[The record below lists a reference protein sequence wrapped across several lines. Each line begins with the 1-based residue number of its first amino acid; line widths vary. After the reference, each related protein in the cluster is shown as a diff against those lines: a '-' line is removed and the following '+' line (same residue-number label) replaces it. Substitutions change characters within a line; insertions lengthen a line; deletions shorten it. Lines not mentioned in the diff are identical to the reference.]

1 MTVRPFF
8 FSHNPLI
15 SKDIERRIVHPL
27 NNATFAQTEEVRVKD
42 CITWLWDASC
52 QHRLGILGA
61 SLAGVLRVLVSLLF
75 IYVCKGLIDNVTGE
89 ESGNLGILVAMMIA
103 CLLVRPVLSLVSERL
118 CRKTEA
124 GLTNRLRQN
133 LFDHL
138 MTSVWDGRETRHSG
152 DILNRVIDD
161 VPNVSNVLC
170 RGIPAVMITTCQ
182 LAGALY
188 ILFRMDVRLALVL
201 LLIMPF
207 ALLLSKSYVRKMRSL
222 NRDIRSK
229 ESNVQEHIQ
238 ESVQNRLLIRS
249 LEYTPNSV
257 SKLDSLQY
265 GLLSDVMH
273 YTDFALFS
281 RMMIQIGFAA
291 GYATAFLWGIFGIK
305 SGAVTFGTMTAFLQL
320 VAQIQ
325 NPMLE
330 LSRQIPA
337 FIRVTTAAERLAEL
351 SDAPLEQT
359 GKPVVLTGRTGI
371 RIEHLTYSY
380 PGGEKKIFD
389 DFTHDFTPGSLTA
402 IIGETGIGKT
412 TLMRLILAL
421 VSPDGGNVVFYDC
434 KGNKAEASPLTRRN
448 LSYVPQGNTLFSGT
462 IRDNLR
468 MGNPDASDEEYATA
482 LHLAAADFVM
492 DLPDGLDT
500 RCGEHG
506 VGLSEGQAQRI
517 AIARGLLRP
526 GGILLLDEPSSSL
539 DVETEKVLLERLSG
553 QVRDKTLIIIT
564 HREDIASICTSVLRI
579 TPSRVKTA

>member
-1 MTVRPFF
+1 MG
-8 FSHNPLI
+8 
-15 SKDIERRIVHPL
+15 
-27 NNATFAQTEEVRVKD
+27 VKD
-42 CITWLWDASC
+42 CITWLWNASR
-52 QHRLGILGA
+52 QYRLSILSA

-89 ESGNLGILVAMMIA
+89 GSDNLGMLVAMMIA
-103 CLLVRPVLSLVSERL
+103 CLLVRPALSLVSERL

-138 MTSVWDGRETRHSG
+138 MTSVWDGREIRHSG

-182 LAGALY
+182 LAGALF

-201 LLIMPF
+201 LLIMPV
-207 ALLLSKSYVRKMRSL
+207 ALLLSKSCVRKMRSL

-265 GLLSDVMH
+265 GLLRDVMH

-291 GYATAFLWGIFGIK
+291 GYATAFLWGIFGIR

-320 VAQIQ
+320 VAQVQ

-351 SDAPLEQT
+351 SDTPLEQT
-359 GKPVVLTGRTGI
+359 GKPIVLTGRTGI

-389 DFTHDFTPGSLTA
+389 NFSYDFTPGSLTA
-402 IIGETGIGKT
+402 VVGETGIGKT

-434 KGNKAEASPLTRRN
+434 EGNKAEASPLTRRN
-448 LSYVPQGNTLFSGT
+448 LSYVPQGNTLCSGT

-468 MGNPDASDEEYATA
+468 MGNPDACDEEYSRV

-539 DVETEKVLLERLSG
+539 DVETEKILLERLSG
-553 QVRDKTLIIIT
+553 QVLDKTLIIIT
-564 HREDIASICTSVLRI
+564 HR
-579 TPSRVKTA
+579 

>member
-1 MTVRPFF
+1 M
-8 FSHNPLI
+8 
-15 SKDIERRIVHPL
+15 
-27 NNATFAQTEEVRVKD
+27 RVKD
-42 CITWLWDASC
+42 CITWLWDASR
-52 QHRLGILGA
+52 QYRLSILGA
-61 SLAGVLRVLVSLLF
+61 SLAGMLRVLVSLLF

-89 ESGNLGILVAMMIA
+89 GSGNLGILVAMMMA

-138 MTSVWDGRETRHSG
+138 MTSEWDGRETRHSG

-182 LAGALY
+182 LTGALY

-207 ALLLSKSYVRKMRSL
+207 ALILSKSYVRKMRSL

-229 ESNVQEHIQ
+229 ESGVQEHIQ

-273 YTDFALFS
+273 YTDFALLS

-320 VAQIQ
+320 VAQVQ
-325 NPMLE
+325 NPMIE
-330 LSRQIPA
+330 LSRQVPA

-389 DFTHDFTPGSLTA
+389 DFSHDFTPGSMTA

-421 VSPDGGNVVFYDC
+421 VSPDGGNVEFYDC
-434 KGNKAEASPLTRRN
+434 VGNKAEASPLTRRN

-468 MGNPDASDEEYATA
+468 MGNPDASDDEYARA

-553 QVRDKTLIIIT
+553 QVRDKTLIVIT

-579 TPSRVKTA
+579 TPSPVKKA

>member
-1 MTVRPFF
+1 MNLTRAIFCPGLFVM
-8 FSHNPLI
+8 SW
-15 SKDIERRIVHPL
+15 DIVHPL
-27 NNATFAQTEEVRVKD
+27 NNATFAQKKENVRVKD

>member
-1 MTVRPFF
+1 M
-8 FSHNPLI
+8 
-15 SKDIERRIVHPL
+15 
-27 NNATFAQTEEVRVKD
+27 RVKD

-579 TPSRVKTA
+579 TPSQVKMA

>member
-1 MTVRPFF
+1 MG
-8 FSHNPLI
+8 
-15 SKDIERRIVHPL
+15 
-27 NNATFAQTEEVRVKD
+27 VKD
-42 CITWLWDASC
+42 CITWLWNASR
-52 QHRLGILGA
+52 QYRLSILSA

-89 ESGNLGILVAMMIA
+89 GSDNLGMLVAMMIA
-103 CLLVRPVLSLVSERL
+103 CLLVRPALSLVSERL

-138 MTSVWDGRETRHSG
+138 MTSVWDGREIRHSG

-182 LAGALY
+182 LAGALF

-201 LLIMPF
+201 LLIMPV
-207 ALLLSKSYVRKMRSL
+207 ALLLSKSCVRKMRSL

-265 GLLSDVMH
+265 GLLRDVMH

-291 GYATAFLWGIFGIK
+291 GYATAFLWGIFGIR

-320 VAQIQ
+320 VAQVQ

-351 SDAPLEQT
+351 SDTPLEQT
-359 GKPVVLTGRTGI
+359 GKPIVLTGRTGI

-389 DFTHDFTPGSLTA
+389 NFSYDFTPGSLTA
-402 IIGETGIGKT
+402 VVGETGIGKT

-434 KGNKAEASPLTRRN
+434 EGNKAEASPLTRRN

-468 MGNPDASDEEYATA
+468 MGNPDACDEEYSRV

-539 DVETEKVLLERLSG
+539 DVETEKILLERLSG
-553 QVRDKTLIIIT
+553 QVLDKTLIIIT
-564 HREDIASICTSVLRI
+564 HREAIASIYTSVLRI
-579 TPSRVKTA
+579 PPSSLK